1 MRYSPH
7 PLDSDDDDDDDG
19 YGTAYMAHSAFVDR
33 VEALDLTIT
42 IAQEEKVELY
52 VEIGQTMRKYRTAA
66 GVSLR
71 EMARRL
77 KCSAPLLSDM
87 EHGNRYYSV
96 KWRIK
101 AFAALYTPPTQLC
114 QTYTKTR
121 L

>member
-1 MRYSPH
+1 MRYPPY
-7 PLDSDDDDDDDG
+7 PLDSDDDDDDFDR
-19 YGTAYMAHSAFVDR
+19 ASKAHSAFVDR
-33 VEALDLTIT
+33 VEALDRTIS
-42 IAQEEKVELY
+42 IAHEEKEELY

-96 KWRIK
+96 KWRVK
-101 AFAALYTPPTQLC
+101 AFAALYQIIQPIC
-114 QTYTKTR
+114 QTYAK
-121 L
+121 